1 MKTNFNSKLDSR
13 FISGQVCTFVH
24 ESQLSSAIGA
34 NAISQGPLK
43 QMDGIAVNGL
53 DIRKVGM
60 KPCKWLKFMSKRE
73 YQIGNA
79 KIQKR
84 GDSPVF
90 EIDN

>member
-1 MKTNFNSKLDSR
+1 
-13 FISGQVCTFVH
+13 
-24 ESQLSSAIGA
+24 
-34 NAISQGPLK
+34 
-43 QMDGIAVNGL
+43 MDGIAVNGP

-60 KPCKWLKFMSKRE
+60 KPCKWLKFMSKRG

-90 EIDN
+90 EIDD

>member
-1 MKTNFNSKLDSR
+1 
-13 FISGQVCTFVH
+13 
-24 ESQLSSAIGA
+24 
-34 NAISQGPLK
+34 
-43 QMDGIAVNGL
+43 MDGIAVNGP

-60 KPCKWLKFMSKRE
+60 KPCKWLKFMSKRG

>member
-1 MKTNFNSKLDSR
+1 
-13 FISGQVCTFVH
+13 
-24 ESQLSSAIGA
+24 
-34 NAISQGPLK
+34 
-43 QMDGIAVNGL
+43 MDGIV
-53 DIRKVGM
+53 KVGM
-60 KPCKWLKFMSKRE
+60 KPCKWLKFMSKRG